1 MARLNLAAIEDRMK
15 PLGKRVNYDKEIIF
29 DLLGAYGKP
38 KSTISRLRSGNLN
51 VAEDPTR
58 EIALK
63 NTIYFKEIEPGE
75 NTLATLDE
83 LRTAAHVKRFTPRF
97 VLVTDYRELLAADT
111 KTGETLATPIA
122 QIDEKFTFFLPW
134 AGMEKAQ
141 YTSEAHADVKAAE
154 KMGKLFDE
162 LISANPHVTSSAHD
176 RHMLNVFFTRLLFC
190 FFAEDTGIF
199 TDNLFTNAVSS
210 YTQKDGSDAQEFLT
224 AVFDAL
230 DTANPDDKSGV
241 VADFPYVNGR
251 LFSRSVDGLV
261 VPQFTSSARQ
271 ALIELGTLQWQE
283 INPDIFGS
291 MFQAIVT
298 PGQRSDL
305 GQHYTS
311 VPNILKTIEPLFLDE
326 LREEFD
332 AAFDNVKKLEKL
344 LDRISEI
351 KIFDPACGSGNF
363 LIIAYKELRR
373 LEHSILEQLH
383 TIGGNKYG
391 FAFHDS
397 RISIE
402 NFFGIEIDDFA
413 VEVAMLS
420 LWIAK
425 HQMNREFYDKFS
437 VSIPLI
443 PLREHGKIVAGNATR
458 LDWNRVCPNNGIDEI
473 YLIGNPPYV
482 GSRNQTSEQKDDL
495 STLTSKYKSLDYVSA
510 WFIKG
515 SGYISS
521 TKAQLAFVS
530 TNSVTQGEQVSL
542 LWPMVFDEKVE
553 IGYAYSSFKWSN
565 SARRNAGVT
574 CVVIN
579 LRTPSTAPKFL
590 YQADIKVEVSF
601 INSYLVDGENIW
613 IGRRS
618 TTLSSVFPKMGYG
631 SMPNDKGN
639 LILQEDEKYEVVSKD
654 MRLDKFILG
663 YVGADEFIKGKKRYC
678 IYVPDDKIHEA
689 LSIPE
694 VKRRVDLVKD
704 IRSKSTEK
712 STRLKA
718 DVPHQFYFWAYK
730 QTDSIIV
737 PRTTSERR
745 LYIPMGY
752 LGADTVIS
760 DAAYAVYDAE
770 PWLFALLTSKIH
782 MAWAK
787 AVGGKLKTDYRYS
800 NTLVYNNFPV
810 PHLSERTKT
819 KLTQV
824 ALRVLD
830 VREYHCEQ
838 TLAEL
843 YDPDKMP
850 ADLRHAHQV
859 VDDLVDS
866 IYSKKPFETDEER
879 LAVLFDLYEKMV
891 EEEKAQLV
899 EAKAKKPTTRRK
911 HATPVPSS
919 SSLSSS
925 ETSKEV

>member
-51 VAEDPTR
+51 VAEDPTH

-443 PLREHGKIVAGNATR
+443 PLKEHGKIVVGNATR
-458 LDWNRVCPNNGIDEI
+458 LDWNRVCPNNRIDEI

-482 GSRNQTSEQKDDL
+482 GSSMQTKDQKQDFPYVFGARPF
-495 STLTSKYKSLDYVSA
+495 SKKLDYIA
-510 WFIKG
+510 LWFVKG
-515 SGYISS
+515 ADYICDSRS
-521 TKAQLAFVS
+521 KLAFVS
-530 TNSVTQGEQVSL
+530 TNSITQGDLVGL
-542 LWPMVFDEKVE
+542 FFPHILNCDVE
-553 IGYAYSSFKWSN
+553 IDFAYSSFKWEN
-565 SARRNAGVT
+565 NAKKNAGVT
-574 CVVIN
+574 VVVIGLRNISNKSKYIFADGLITQVENINGYLMGGRN
-579 LRTPSTAPKFL
+579 LL
-590 YQADIKVEVSF
+590 VSARKKP
-601 INSYLVDGENIW
+601 ISHQLPLMRRGNMPVDG
-613 IGRRS
+613 GHLA
-618 TTLSSVFPKMGYG
+618 LSAKETPIFIDKHPECVPFLKNFYG
-631 SMPNDKGN
+631 SDN
-639 LILQEDEKYEVVSKD
+639 
-654 MRLDKFILG
+654 
-663 YVGADEFIKGKKRYC
+663 FIKGIDRVC
-678 IYVPDDKIHEA
+678 IWIDERNLEDAKNIDE
-689 LSIPE
+689 IQ
-694 VKRRVDLVKD
+694 R
-704 IRSKSTEK
+704 
-712 STRLKA
+712 RLKLVSQARSESKDSGARRIA
-718 DVPHQFYFWAYK
+718 DVPWKFREQVTGAAVVVP
-730 QTDSIIV
+730 SI
-737 PRTTSERR
+737 TSDNRD
-745 LYIPMGY
+745 YIPVGFVDNNSIVSNTMY
-752 LGADTVIS
+752 TLYGAEI
-760 DAAYAVYDAE
+760 
-770 PWLFALLTSKIH
+770 WILALLISRVH
-782 MAWAK
+782 MSW
-787 AVGGKLKTDYRYS
+787 V
-800 NTLVYNNFPV
+800 NM
-810 PHLSERTKT
+810 
-819 KLTQV
+819 V
-824 ALRVLD
+824 AGR
-830 VREYHCEQ
+830 
-838 TLAEL
+838 
-843 YDPDKMP
+843 
-850 ADLRHAHQV
+850 
-859 VDDLVDS
+859 
-866 IYSKKPFETDEER
+866 FETR
-879 LAVLFDLYEKMV
+879 YI
-891 EEEKAQLV
+891 
-899 EAKAKKPTTRRK
+899 
-911 HATPVPSS
+911 
-919 SSLSSS
+919 
-925 ETSKEV
+925 